1 MKMIGIVVGIAA
13 VVAIVSIVGC
23 KLFASRSTE
32 ATVAL
37 TAKMPGKV
45 AVVYYSQSKVGN
57 TATVAKWIAKHTGG
71 VLVPIE
77 AIEAY
82 PDAYGDTLKA
92 AQSDMER
99 GGTRAIK
106 AVPPL
111 DGYDVVFI
119 GSPIWYGTYAPPV
132 AEFFKTHAFAGKTVV
147 PFCTHGGGGAGR
159 YFVDVRKACPEAT
172 VKEGLTIRG
181 SNQVERRLGTGVTV
195 HHTEDDVV
203 NWLNAVFAATVVS
216 AAVASATTG
225 GETDFQ
231 ADTFKTK
238 EGKTV
243 TITAIKHASLRIQ
256 YDGLEIQVDPVSK
269 YAPET
274 DYSKFPKADVILVTH
289 EHFDH
294 FDRDAIAT
302 LRKDGAEIVANPA
315 VQKMLGFGMVL
326 ANGESR
332 VLAKGIKLDAVP
344 AYNTTPGHTQ
354 FHPKGRDNGYVLTM
368 GGLRIYIAGDTEDI
382 PEMAALK
389 DIDVAFLPCNQ
400 PYTMT
405 PEQLAKAA
413 RTIKPKVLF
422 PYHYSQTPIKNVV
435 ELLAGSGIDVR
446 IRNYQ

>member
-1 MKMIGIVVGIAA
+1 MKVLLIILGVVVVAAIA
-13 VVAIVSIVGC
+13 VVAGC
-23 KLFASRSTE
+23 RILANRSTE

-37 TAKMPGKV
+37 TAKIPGKI

-71 VLVPIE
+71 ELVPIE
-77 AIEAY
+77 TVEAY
-82 PDAYGDTLKA
+82 PDAYGETLKA
-92 AQSDMER
+92 AKKDMEN

-106 AVPPL
+106 SVPPL

-132 AEFFKTHAFAGKTVV
+132 AEFFKTHSFAGKTVV

-159 YFVDVRKACPEAT
+159 YFVDVRKACPAAT

-203 NWLNAVFAATVVS
+203 NWLNALFAAT
-216 AAVASATTG
+216 AASATTG
-225 GETDFQ
+225 DALDFQ
-231 ADTFKTK
+231 TDTFKTK
-238 EGKTV
+238 EGKAV

-256 YDGLEIQVDPVSK
+256 YDGLEIQVDPVAK

-274 DYSKFPKADVILVTH
+274 DYSRFPKADVILVTH

-294 FDRDAIAT
+294 FDRDTIAA
-302 LRKDGAEIVANPA
+302 LRKDGTEIVANPA
-315 VQKMLGFGMVL
+315 VQKMLGFGTAL

-354 FHPKGRDNGYVLTM
+354 FHPKGRDNGYVLTID
-368 GGLRIYIAGDTEDI
+368 GLRIYIAGDTEDI
-382 PEMAALK
+382 PEMSALK

-405 PEQLAKAA
+405 PEQVAKAA

-422 PYHYSQTPIKNVV
+422 PYHYSQTPIKQVAD
-435 ELLAGSGIDVR
+435 LLADSGIDVR

>member
-1 MKMIGIVVGIAA
+1 MKVLLVILGIVVVAAIA
-13 VVAIVSIVGC
+13 VVAGC
-23 KLFASRSTE
+23 RILASRSTE

-37 TAKMPGKV
+37 TAKVLGKV

-71 VLVPIE
+71 ELVPIE
-77 AIEAY
+77 TVEAY

-92 AQSDMER
+92 AKKDMEN

-132 AEFFKTHAFAGKTVV
+132 AEFFKTHSFAGKTVV

-159 YFVDVRKACPEAT
+159 YFVDVRKACPAAT

-203 NWLNAVFAATVVS
+203 NWLNAVFAA
-216 AAVASATTG
+216 AAVSATTG
-225 GETDFQ
+225 GALDFQ
-231 ADTFKTK
+231 TDTFKTQ
-238 EGKTV
+238 EGKAV

-256 YDGLEIQVDPVSK
+256 YDGLEIQVDPVAK

-294 FDRDAIAT
+294 FDRDTIAT
-302 LRKDGAEIVANPA
+302 LKKDGTEIVANPA
-315 VQKMLGFGMVL
+315 VQKMLGAGTAL
-326 ANGESR
+326 ANGDQR
-332 VLAKGIKLDAVP
+332 TLAKDIKLDAVP

-354 FHPKGRDNGYVLTM
+354 FHPKGRDNGYVLTID
-368 GGLRIYIAGDTEDI
+368 GLRIYIAGDTEDI
-382 PEMAALK
+382 PEMSALK

-405 PEQLAKAA
+405 PEQVAKAA

-422 PYHYSQTPIKNVV
+422 PYHYSQTPIKQVAD
-435 ELLAGSGIDVR
+435 LLAGSGIDVR

>member
-1 MKMIGIVVGIAA
+1 MKVMLIILGIVVVAAIA
-13 VVAIVSIVGC
+13 VVAGC
-23 KLFASRSTE
+23 RIMASRSTE

-37 TAKMPGKV
+37 TAKIPGKI

-71 VLVPIE
+71 ELVPIE
-77 AIEAY
+77 TVEAY
-82 PDAYGDTLKA
+82 PDAYGETLKA
-92 AQSDMER
+92 AKKDMEN

-106 AVPPL
+106 AVPPP

-119 GSPIWYGTYAPPV
+119 GTPIWYGTYAPPV
-132 AEFFKTHAFAGKTVV
+132 AEFFKTHSFAGKTVV

-159 YFVDVRKACPEAT
+159 YFVDVRKACPAAT

-203 NWLNAVFAATVVS
+203 NWLNAVFAAT
-216 AAVASATTG
+216 AASATTG
-225 GETDFQ
+225 DALDFQ
-231 ADTFKTK
+231 TDTFKTK
-238 EGKTV
+238 EGKAV
-243 TITAIKHASLRIQ
+243 TITAVKHASLRIQ
-256 YDGLEIQVDPVSK
+256 YDGLEIQVDPVAK
-269 YAPET
+269 YAPAT
-274 DYSKFPKADVILVTH
+274 DYSKFPKADVVLVTH

-294 FDRDAIAT
+294 FDRDTIAT
-302 LRKDGAEIVANPA
+302 LRKDGTEIVANPA
-315 VQKMLGFGMVL
+315 VQKMLGLGMAL

-354 FHPKGRDNGYVLTM
+354 FHPKGRDNGYVLTID
-368 GGLRIYIAGDTEDI
+368 GLRIYIAGDTEDI

-405 PEQLAKAA
+405 PEQVAKAA

>member
-1 MKMIGIVVGIAA
+1 MKMIGIVVGIVV
-13 VVAIVSIVGC
+13 VVAIASFVGC

-32 ATVAL
+32 ATVPL
-37 TAKMPGKV
+37 TAKLPGKI

-57 TATVAKWIAKHTGG
+57 TAMVAKWIAKYTGG
-71 VLVPIE
+71 ELVPIE
-77 AIEAY
+77 TVEAY

-92 AQSDMER
+92 AQKDMQN

-106 AVPPL
+106 SVPPL
-111 DGYDVVFI
+111 DDYDIVFI

-132 AEFFKTHAFAGKTVV
+132 AEFFKTHSFAGKTVA

-159 YFVDVRKACPEAT
+159 YFVDVRKACPAAT

-181 SNQVERRLGTGVTV
+181 SNQIERRLGTGVTS
-195 HHTEDDVV
+195 HHTEDDIV
-203 NWLNAVFAATVVS
+203 NWLNTVFAAT
-216 AAVASATTG
+216 AAFATTG
-225 GETDFQ
+225 CAMGFQ
-231 ADTFKTK
+231 TDTFNTK
-238 EGKTV
+238 EGKDV
-243 TITAIKHASLRIQ
+243 VITAIKHASLRIQ
-256 YDGLEIQVDPVSK
+256 YDGLEIQVDPVAK

-294 FDRDAIAT
+294 FDRGTIAA
-302 LRKDGAEIVANPA
+302 LKKDGTQVVANPA
-315 VQKMLGFGMVL
+315 VQKMLGSGTAL
-326 ANGESR
+326 ANGEQR
-332 VLAKGIKLDAVP
+332 TLAKGISIAAVP

-368 GGLRIYIAGDTEDI
+368 GGLSIYIAGDTEDI
-382 PEMAALK
+382 PEMANLK

-405 PEQLAKAA
+405 PEQVAKAA

-422 PYHYSQTPIKNVV
+422 PYHYSQTPIKRVAD
-435 ELLAGSGIDVR
+435 LLAGSGIDVR

>member
-1 MKMIGIVVGIAA
+1 MKVLLIILGVVVVAVIA
-13 VVAIVSIVGC
+13 VVAGC
-23 KLFASRSTE
+23 RILASRSTE

-37 TAKMPGKV
+37 TAKLPGKV

-71 VLVPIE
+71 ELVLIE
-77 AIEAY
+77 AVEAY
-82 PDAYGDTLKA
+82 PDAYGETLKA
-92 AQSDMER
+92 AKKDMEN

-106 AVPPL
+106 SVPPL

-132 AEFFKTHAFAGKTVV
+132 AEFFKTHSFAGETVV

-159 YFVDVRKACPEAT
+159 YFVDVRKACPAAT
-172 VKEGLTIRG
+172 VKEGLAIRG
-181 SNQVERRLGTGVTV
+181 SNQIERRLGTGVTV

-203 NWLNAVFAATVVS
+203 NWLNAVFAAT
-216 AAVASATTG
+216 AASATTG
-225 GETDFQ
+225 DALDFQ
-231 ADTFKTK
+231 TDTFKTK
-238 EGKTV
+238 EGKAV

-256 YDGLEIQVDPVSK
+256 YDGLEIQVDPVAK

-294 FDRDAIAT
+294 FDRDTIAT
-302 LRKDGAEIVANPA
+302 LRKDGTEIVANPA
-315 VQKMLGFGMVL
+315 VQKMLGLGMVL

-354 FHPKGRDNGYVLTM
+354 FHPKGRDNGYVLTID
-368 GGLRIYIAGDTEDI
+368 GLRIYIAGDTEDI

-405 PEQLAKAA
+405 PEQVAKAA

-422 PYHYSQTPIKNVV
+422 PYHYSQTPIQQVAD
-435 ELLAGSGIDVR
+435 LLAGSGIDVR